1 VSNTLLTAFV
11 YGIIPTAVA
20 VVATAVATFWS
31 PGAKVRSGLL
41 HFAAG
46 VVFAVVAVDLLPG
59 ILAEKRPLWV
69 IIGFTAGVAL
79 MLAVRW
85 LDKGGAPG
93 NEDEQAE
100 RTKDRKAREGRWP
113 VSLLAGAA
121 VDQVVSGLLLGIGI
135 AAGARVGVLL
145 TFAMAIEDVTF
156 GLALVTILAAAATR
170 WQMIGTNAG
179 LGLLFTAVTVA
190 AAALL
195 PAHSSALSTLILAF
209 GSAALLFVVTEQL
222 LVKAHKQPE
231 APFLAASFFLGFLLL
246 LILDMVA

>member
-1 VSNTLLTAFV
+1 MTNPLVTAFI
-11 YGIIPTAVA
+11 YGIIPTI
-20 VVATAVATFWS
+20 VATIATAGATFWS
-31 PGAKVRSGLL
+31 TGAKIRSALL

-59 ILAEKRPLWV
+59 ILADKRPLWV
-69 IIGFTAGVAL
+69 VVGFTAGVVL

-93 NEDEQAE
+93 NEDEQAARAKE
-100 RTKDRKAREGRWP
+100 KKAREGRWP

-121 VDQVVSGLLLGIGI
+121 VDQIVSGLLLGIGI
-135 AAGARVGVLL
+135 ASAKVGVLL
-145 TFAMAIEDVTF
+145 TFAMTIEDLTF
-156 GLALVTILAAAATR
+156 GLAIVTILAAAATR

-231 APFLAASFFLGFLLL
+231 APLLAASFFVGFLLL
-246 LILDMVA
+246 LILDMIG